1 MITKEDLED
10 KCECIGFR
18 LPKTL
23 IEMKAWD
30 YFHKIERIPVGITE
44 IYTTM
49 GITPKKVHQYL
60 NKIEKGLTRKEEI
73 EYMTYVAGHTL
84 EIRCLLAM
92 FRV

>member
-44 IYTTM
+44 IYTIM
-49 GITPKKVHQYL
+49 GISSKKVHQYL

-84 EIRCLLAM
+84 EIRCILAM

>member
-44 IYTTM
+44 IYTIM
-49 GITPKKVHQYL
+49 GISPRKVHQYL

-84 EIRCLLAM
+84 EIRCILAM